1 MLEKS
6 VHTTK
11 NTKKHTVMKFGS
23 IFSTRDNTYLHPEAE
38 LIEVKTERGFAASEQ
53 EQEQRLGMQD
63 DDGDDESDI

>member
-1 MLEKS
+1 
-6 VHTTK
+6 
-11 NTKKHTVMKFGS
+11 MKFGS
-23 IFSTRDNTYLHPEAE
+23 IFSTSDNTYLHPEAE